1 MESQNTPIAKLILS
15 KKNKAGDIIVLNS
28 TLYYNTRLSKK
39 SAIHR
44 NKYKNY
50 SLVHLIDRYAKLTMN
65 QDIYQALGQQRTYPS
80 FS

>member
-44 NKYKNY
+44 NKYKNREPRNNSTRVSY
-50 SLVHLIDRYAKLTMN
+50 TSL
-65 QDIYQALGQQRTYPS
+65 
-80 FS
+80 

>member
-1 MESQNTPIAKLILS
+1 MFSQN
-15 KKNKAGDIIVLNS
+15 LNEGALCPLWGS
-28 TLYYNTRLSKK
+28 EFFDT
-39 SAIHR
+39 HR

-80 FS
+80 FLQQFVLTEVRRDSVNY